1 MSWNWSI
8 PVGRGRHFGTD
19 MNKWLDGVLGGWEFD
34 GLGRVQSRPV
44 DFGNVRL
51 VGMSLDELKDLYKIR
66 YQTDSAGHTTV
77 WMLPE
82 DVILNTRRAFSVS
95 ATSATGYSALGVP
108 EGRYLAP
115 ANGRDCLQLAAG
127 DCTDRHSLVINPIFA
142 RFDFS
147 LTKRFALVGRTN
159 FELRFDLMNVFDAVN
174 FNPPATMVG
183 SSATM
188 SQVTSGYTDMSN
200 TFDPGGRLG
209 QIVLRF
215 NW

>member
-1 MSWNWSI
+1 
-8 PVGRGRHFGTD
+8 
-19 MNKWLDGVLGGWEFD
+19 MNGWLDGVLGGWEFH
-34 GLGRVQSRPV
+34 GLGRVQNRLV

-51 VGMSLDELKDLYKIR
+51 VGMTLDDLRDMYKVR
-66 YQTDSAGHTTV
+66 YVTDATTGVKTV

-95 ATSATGYSALGVP
+95 ATSSTGYSALGVP
-108 EGRYLAP
+108 EGQYLAP
-115 ANGRDCLQLAAG
+115 TNGPSCIQLKAG
-127 DCTDRHSLVINPIFA
+127 DCAERHEYVINPIFT

-159 FELRFDLMNVFDAVN
+159 FELRFDLMNAFNGVN
-174 FNPPATMVG
+174 FNAPGTMVG
-183 SSATM
+183 NSATM
-188 SQVTSGYTDMSN
+188 SQVTAGYTDMSN

-209 QIVLRF
+209 QVVLRF